1 MKICIH
7 SNQFDGRGT
16 GKTPYDYGVA
26 LRNILGHEV
35 CYMTSSQSKNEG
47 LHRISKEF
55 PVYMYSGHAD
65 KDTGQVVKPQIEKL
79 VEEHKIDFI
88 QMLKYG
94 SNDGATPTN
103 CKAGIHYVFSG
114 AEPHGDSYAA
124 VSETLAHKFKLT
136 DYVPHIIHKV
146 EPTKDIRSALNIPK
160 DALVVGRHGGYD
172 TFDLP
177 FVYEAIVDILNN
189 RRDVYF
195 LFLSTKP
202 FIQHERVMH
211 FDWVANEQGIYN
223 FIHACDIMLHAR
235 HMGETFGLSV
245 GEFAACNKPVMT
257 WHGLGYNFYDTAHIT
272 QLKGKAILYRDK
284 TEVVN
289 YLSNIKPVDFAG
301 TDWDTFTEIFSDK
314 NVIKQYEN
322 VFLK

>member
-16 GKTPYDYGVA
+16 GKTPYDYGIA
-26 LRNILGHEV
+26 LRDILGHEV
-35 CYMTSSQSKNEG
+35 CYMTSCQSKNEG
-47 LHRISKEF
+47 LHRINKEF
-55 PVYMYSGHAD
+55 PVYMYPGKAD
-65 KDTGQVVKPQIEKL
+65 VSPSEEVKNQIERL
-79 VEEHKIDFI
+79 VDQHKIDFI

-94 SNDGATPTN
+94 TNDKVTPTN
-103 CKAGIHYVFSG
+103 CKTGIHYVFSG
-114 AEPHGDSYAA
+114 SEPHGSVYAA
-124 VSETLAHKFKLT
+124 VSENLAKKFNKT
-136 DYVPHIIHKV
+136 EYVPHIIRKI
-146 EPTKDIRSALNIPK
+146 EPTKDIRTALNIPK

-177 FVYEAIVDILNN
+177 FVWDAIAELVNKRKDI
-189 RRDVYF
+189 YF
-195 LFLSTKP
+195 LFLATKP
-202 FIQHERVMH
+202 AIQHERVMH
-211 FDWVANEQGIYN
+211 FDWVPDERGIYN

-257 WHGLGYNFYDTAHIT
+257 WHGLGYNFYDTAHID
-272 QLKGKAILYRDK
+272 QLKGKAILYRHGPEIVD
-284 TEVVN
+284 
-289 YLSNIKPVDFAG
+289 YLSNIKPADFSG
-301 TDWDTFTEIFSDK
+301 TNWDTFTETFSDY